1 MQKIIKCPHCG
12 SDDGVCIGFNVS
24 GMDYYKFNG
33 MFDGED
39 ITGSYR
45 HNKYM
50 MCVNCGKRI
59 MTFEEFKRDYL
70 PED

>member
-1 MQKIIKCPHCG
+1 MRKITKCPHCG
-12 SDDGVCIGFNVS
+12 SDDGVCNGFNVS

-39 ITGSYR
+39 IIGSYR

-50 MCVNCGKRI
+50 ICVN
-59 MTFEEFKRDYL
+59 
-70 PED
+70 

>member
-1 MQKIIKCPHCG
+1 MQKITKCPYCG
-12 SDDGVCIGFNVS
+12 SDDGVYNRFNIS
-24 GMDYYKFNG
+24 GTDYYKFNG

-45 HNKYM
+45 NNKYI

-59 MTFEEFKRDYL
+59 MTFEEFERDYL
-70 PED
+70 SED